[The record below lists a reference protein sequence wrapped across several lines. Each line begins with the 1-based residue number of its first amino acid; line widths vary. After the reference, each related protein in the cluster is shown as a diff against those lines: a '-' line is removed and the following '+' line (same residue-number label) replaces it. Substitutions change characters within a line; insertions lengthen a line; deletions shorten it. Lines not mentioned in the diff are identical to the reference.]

1 MPRRGTAHEHVCDKV
16 RSMSDDRVDPSGS
29 TEAFK
34 AFAASGTGAQPE
46 VGRRGLGRTV
56 ALVAVLAVLVVV
68 AVVWLVTTS

>member
-1 MPRRGTAHEHVCDKV
+1 
-16 RSMSDDRVDPSGS
+16 MSDDRVDPSGS

-34 AFAASGTGAQPE
+34 AFAHGAGGEPE
-46 VGRRGLGRTV
+46 AGRLGPGRTI